1 MNKHNRI
8 YTSIEA
14 FLADKSQ
21 LPYPCIC
28 KITDEGDTLVFFRH
42 EQPSTPDALF
52 TVGASRFLLDY
63 SVMNGQA
70 LIV

>member
-8 YTSIEA
+8 YTSMDA
-14 FLADKSQ
+14 FLADKPQ

-42 EQPSTPDALF
+42 EQQTTPDALF
-52 TVGASRFLLDY
+52 TVGASRFRLDY
-63 SVMNGQA
+63 SVLNGQA